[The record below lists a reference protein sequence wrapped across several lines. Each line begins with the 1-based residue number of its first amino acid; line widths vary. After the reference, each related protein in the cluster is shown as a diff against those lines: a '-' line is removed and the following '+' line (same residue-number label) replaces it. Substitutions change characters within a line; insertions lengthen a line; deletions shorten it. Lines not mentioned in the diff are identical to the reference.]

1 MLTDTRVRSSLIQSH
16 HSNLLDKQWVQ
27 RAVEQDVRTVRR
39 TANVKAVVVVRKV
52 TVASML
58 INLQT
63 AGVVLENVI
72 LIMEAVEPLF
82 LEASAG
88 EASEAVVVE
97 VDAEMVE
104 EVDVEMVVEVDAEMV
119 DFELISSDR

>member
-1 MLTDTRVRSSLIQSH
+1 M
-16 HSNLLDKQWVQ
+16 
-27 RAVEQDVRTVRR
+27 RR
-39 TANVKAVVVVRKV
+39 TAIVKAVVVVRKV

-63 AGVVLENVI
+63 AGVVLENVM

-82 LEASAG
+82 LEDSAG
-88 EASEAVVVE
+88 EASEAAVEGDAAMVVE
-97 VDAEMVE
+97 G
-104 EVDVEMVVEVDAEMV
+104 DVEMVVEGDVAMV

>member
-1 MLTDTRVRSSLIQSH
+1 MG
-16 HSNLLDKQWVQ
+16 
-27 RAVEQDVRTVRR
+27 R
-39 TANVKAVVVVRKV
+39 TAIVKAVVVVRKV
-52 TVASML
+52 TVTSML

-97 VDAEMVE
+97 
-104 EVDVEMVVEVDAEMV
+104 DVEMVVEGDAEMV